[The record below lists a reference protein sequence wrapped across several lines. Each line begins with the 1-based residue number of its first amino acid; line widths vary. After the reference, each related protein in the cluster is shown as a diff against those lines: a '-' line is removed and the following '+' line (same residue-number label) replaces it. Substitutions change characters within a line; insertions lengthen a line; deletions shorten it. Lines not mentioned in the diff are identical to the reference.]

1 MDRQPGFSNRA
12 AWAAGQ
18 PISALMSQALAH
30 PELIS
35 LAAGF
40 VDPMTLPGELVQA
53 ALERLLASPE
63 TTRTA
68 LQYGTTPGVP
78 RLRDLILQR
87 LLSQDGNNNSSSESL
102 SIDQV
107 VVTAGSNQLIH
118 LVLESLLDPGD
129 IVLCAAPTY
138 LVFLGVVSQLG
149 ARAIGVS
156 TDAEGMIPSALQEA
170 LEEID
175 RQGEKDRVKA
185 IYLVP
190 YADNPSGITM
200 PLQRSSEIMEI
211 SRQWSSKPL
220 PIQLI
225 ADLAYRD
232 LRYSGDNI
240 ASIRT
245 LDERGDQVIL
255 AGTFSKSFSPG
266 VRVGWGLLPAH
277 LVAPVCDQK
286 GNIDFGSPNFNQ
298 YLILDVLEQGFLDS
312 HLQEICRQYQVK
324 LAAMLAASDRWF
336 SDLEGVNWR
345 VPSGGLYVWMEV
357 PERIDTGPQGALF
370 EAASREGVLYVAGGY
385 CYAAE
390 GEPIHRNT
398 MRLSFGVQSPE
409 KIEQGMKA
417 LSRAL
422 KSVMGNVD

>member
-40 VDPMTLPGELVQA
+40 VDPMTLPGELVKA

-63 TTRTA
+63 ATRTA

-87 LLSQDGNNNSSSESL
+87 LLSQDGNNSSSESL

-298 YLILDVLEQGFLDS
+298 YLMLDILEQGLLDS
-312 HLQEICRQYQVK
+312 HLQEICGQYQVK

-336 SDLEGVNWR
+336 SDLEGVTWR
-345 VPSGGLYVWMEV
+345 APSGGLYVWMEV

-422 KSVMGNVD
+422 KSVMGNID

>member
-40 VDPMTLPGELVQA
+40 VDPMTLPGELVQT

-63 TTRTA
+63 ATRTA

-78 RLRDLILQR
+78 RLRDLVLQR
-87 LLSQDGNNNSSSESL
+87 LLSQDGNNSSSEAL

-298 YLILDVLEQGFLDS
+298 YLMLDILEQGLLDS
-312 HLQEICRQYQVK
+312 HLQEICGQYQVK

-336 SDLEGVNWR
+336 SDLEGVTWR
-345 VPSGGLYVWMEV
+345 APSGGLYVWMEV

-422 KSVMGNVD
+422 KSVMGNID

>member
-1 MDRQPGFSNRA
+1 
-12 AWAAGQ
+12 
-18 PISALMSQALAH
+18 MSQALAH

-40 VDPMTLPGELVQA
+40 VDPMTLPGELVKA

-63 TTRTA
+63 ATRTA

-87 LLSQDGNNNSSSESL
+87 LLSQDGHNSSSESL

-298 YLILDVLEQGFLDS
+298 YLMLDVLEQGFLDS
-312 HLQEICRQYQVK
+312 HLQEICGQYQVK

-336 SDLEGVNWR
+336 SDLEGVTWR
-345 VPSGGLYVWMEV
+345 APSGGLYVWMEV

-398 MRLSFGVQSPE
+398 MRLSFGVQSSE

-422 KSVMGNVD
+422 KSVMGNID

>member
-1 MDRQPGFSNRA
+1 MDRQPGLSNRA

-18 PISALMSQALAH
+18 PISALMSEALAH

-40 VDPMTLPGELVQA
+40 VDQTTLPGEHVRTA
-53 ALERLLASPE
+53 IEGLLASPE
-63 TTRTA
+63 AARAA

-78 RLRDLILQR
+78 DLRDHILQR
-87 LLSQDGNNNSSSESL
+87 LLTQDGVSGERNVPT
-102 SIDQV
+102 IDQL
-107 VVTAGSNQLIH
+107 VVTAGSNQFIH

-138 LVFLGVVSQLG
+138 LVFLGIVSQLG
-149 ARAIGVS
+149 ARAIGVQ
-156 TDAEGMIPSALQEA
+156 TDAEGMLPSALQEA
-170 LEEID
+170 LEQLD

-200 PLQRSSEIMEI
+200 PLNRSAEIMEI
-211 SRQWSSKPL
+211 SRQWSGAQL

-225 ADLAYRD
+225 VDLAYRD
-232 LRYSGDNI
+232 LRYSGDEI
-240 ASIRT
+240 PSLRT

-266 VRVGWGLLPAH
+266 IRVGWGLLPTH
-277 LVAPVCDQK
+277 LMAPVCDQK

-298 YLILDVLEQGFLDS
+298 YLMLRVLEQGLLDS
-312 HLQEICRQYQVK
+312 HLETICRQYQLK
-324 LAAMLAASDRWF
+324 LAAMLAASERWF
-336 SDLEGVNWR
+336 TGLEDVTWCS
-345 VPSGGLYVWMEV
+345 PSGGLYVWMEV
-357 PERIDTGPQGALF
+357 PERIDTGPQGSLF
-370 EAASREGVLYVAGGY
+370 QAASEEGVLYVAGEY
-385 CYAAE
+385 CYATE
-390 GEPIHRNT
+390 GEPVHRNA
-398 MRLSFGVQSPE
+398 MRLSFGVQPPD
-409 KIEQGMKA
+409 KIEQGMQS

-422 KSVMGNVD
+422 KSVMASVD

>member
-1 MDRQPGFSNRA
+1 
-12 AWAAGQ
+12 
-18 PISALMSQALAH
+18 MSQALAH

-40 VDPMTLPGELVQA
+40 VDPMTLPGELVKA

-63 TTRTA
+63 ATRTA

-87 LLSQDGNNNSSSESL
+87 LLSQDGNNSSSESL

-190 YADNPSGITM
+190 YADNPSGVTM

-298 YLILDVLEQGFLDS
+298 YLMLDVLEQGFLDS
-312 HLQEICRQYQVK
+312 HLQEICGQYQVK

-336 SDLEGVNWR
+336 SDLEGVTWR
-345 VPSGGLYVWMEV
+345 APSGGLYVWMEV

-398 MRLSFGVQSPE
+398 MRLSFGVQSSE

-422 KSVMGNVD
+422 KSVMGNID

>member
-1 MDRQPGFSNRA
+1 MDRQLGFSNRA

-18 PISALMSQALAH
+18 PISALMSQALAR

-40 VDPMTLPGELVQA
+40 VDQTTLPGEHVQTA
-53 ALERLLASPE
+53 IERLLASPE
-63 TTRTA
+63 SARAA

-78 RLRDLILQR
+78 GLRDVILQR
-87 LLSQDGNNNSSSESL
+87 LLAQDGGNDVAKAPTIE
-102 SIDQV
+102 QV
-107 VVTAGSNQLIH
+107 VVTAGSNQFIH

-138 LVFLGVVSQLG
+138 LVFLGIVSQLG
-149 ARAIGVS
+149 ARAIGVP
-156 TDAEGMIPSALQEA
+156 TDADGMIPAALHEA
-170 LEEID
+170 LEQLD
-175 RQGEKDRVKA
+175 RQGEKNRVKA

-200 PLQRSSEIMEI
+200 PLQRSAEIMEI
-211 SRQWSSKPL
+211 SRQWSGNQL

-225 ADLAYRD
+225 VDLAYRD
-232 LRYSGDNI
+232 LRYSGDEI
-240 ASIRT
+240 PSLRT

-266 VRVGWGLLPAH
+266 IRVGWGLLPTH
-277 LVAPVCDQK
+277 LVDPVCDQK

-298 YLILDVLEQGFLDS
+298 YLMLSVLEQGLLDS
-312 HLQEICRQYQVK
+312 HLETICRQYQVK
-324 LAAMLAASDRWF
+324 LSAMLAASDRWF
-336 SDLEGVNWR
+336 TDLEDVTWCS
-345 VPSGGLYVWMEV
+345 PTGGLYIWMKV
-357 PERIDTGPQGALF
+357 PEPIDTGPQGALF
-370 EAASREGVLYVAGGY
+370 EAAAQEGVLYVAGEY
-385 CYAAE
+385 CYATE

-398 MRLSFGVQSPE
+398 MRLSFGVQPPD
-409 KIEQGMKA
+409 KIEQGMES

-422 KSVMGNVD
+422 KSVMESVD

>member
-1 MDRQPGFSNRA
+1 
-12 AWAAGQ
+12 
-18 PISALMSQALAH
+18 MSQALAH

-40 VDPMTLPGELVQA
+40 VDPMTLPGELVQT

-63 TTRTA
+63 ATRTA

-78 RLRDLILQR
+78 RLRDLVLQR
-87 LLSQDGNNNSSSESL
+87 LLSQDGNNSSSESL

-298 YLILDVLEQGFLDS
+298 YLMLDILEQGLLDS
-312 HLQEICRQYQVK
+312 HLQEICGQYQVK

-336 SDLEGVNWR
+336 SDLEGVTWR
-345 VPSGGLYVWMEV
+345 TPSGGLYVWMEV

-422 KSVMGNVD
+422 KSVMGNID

>member
-87 LLSQDGNNNSSSESL
+87 LLSEDGNNASAESL

-240 ASIRT
+240 PSIRT

-336 SDLEGVNWR
+336 SDLEGVSWR
-345 VPSGGLYVWMEV
+345 APSGGLYVWMEV

-398 MRLSFGVQSPE
+398 IRLSFGVQSPE

>member
-1 MDRQPGFSNRA
+1 MDRQPGFSKRA

-40 VDPMTLPGELVQA
+40 VDPMTLPGELVQT

-63 TTRTA
+63 ATRTA

-78 RLRDLILQR
+78 RLRDLVLQR
-87 LLSQDGNNNSSSESL
+87 LLSQDGNNSSSESL

-298 YLILDVLEQGFLDS
+298 YLMLDILEQGLLDS
-312 HLQEICRQYQVK
+312 HLQEICGQYQVK
-324 LAAMLAASDRWF
+324 LSAMLAASDRWF
-336 SDLEGVNWR
+336 SDLEGVTWR
-345 VPSGGLYVWMEV
+345 APSGGLYVWMEV

-422 KSVMGNVD
+422 KSVMGNID

>member
-1 MDRQPGFSNRA
+1 
-12 AWAAGQ
+12 
-18 PISALMSQALAH
+18 
-30 PELIS
+30 
-35 LAAGF
+35 
-40 VDPMTLPGELVQA
+40 
-53 ALERLLASPE
+53 
-63 TTRTA
+63 
-68 LQYGTTPGVP
+68 
-78 RLRDLILQR
+78 
-87 LLSQDGNNNSSSESL
+87 
-102 SIDQV
+102 
-107 VVTAGSNQLIH
+107 
-118 LVLESLLDPGD
+118 VLESLLDPGD

-298 YLILDVLEQGFLDS
+298 YLMLDVLEQGFLDS
-312 HLQEICRQYQVK
+312 HLQEICGQYQVK

-336 SDLEGVNWR
+336 SDLEGVTWR
-345 VPSGGLYVWMEV
+345 APSGGLYVWMEV

-422 KSVMGNVD
+422 KSVMGNID

>member
-40 VDPMTLPGELVQA
+40 VDPMTLPGDLVQA

-63 TTRTA
+63 ATRTA

-87 LLSQDGNNNSSSESL
+87 LLSEDGNNSSSESL

-200 PLQRSSEIMEI
+200 PLKRSSEIMEI

-298 YLILDVLEQGFLDS
+298 YLMLDILEQGLLDS
-312 HLQEICRQYQVK
+312 HLQEICGQYQVK

-336 SDLEGVNWR
+336 SDLEGVTWR
-345 VPSGGLYVWMEV
+345 APSGGLYVWMEV

-422 KSVMGNVD
+422 KSVMGNID

>member
-40 VDPMTLPGELVQA
+40 VDPMTLPGELVKA

-63 TTRTA
+63 ATRTA

-87 LLSQDGNNNSSSESL
+87 LLSQDGNNSSSESL

-170 LEEID
+170 LEKID

-312 HLQEICRQYQVK
+312 HLQEICGQYQVK

-336 SDLEGVNWR
+336 SDLEGVTWR
-345 VPSGGLYVWMEV
+345 APSGGLYVWMEV

-422 KSVMGNVD
+422 KSVMGNID

>member
-40 VDPMTLPGELVQA
+40 VDPMTLPGELVQT

-63 TTRTA
+63 ATRTA

-78 RLRDLILQR
+78 RLRDLVLQR
-87 LLSQDGNNNSSSESL
+87 LLSEDGNNSSSESL

-298 YLILDVLEQGFLDS
+298 YLMLDILEQGLLDS
-312 HLQEICRQYQVK
+312 HLQEICGQYPVK

-336 SDLEGVNWR
+336 SDLEGVTWR
-345 VPSGGLYVWMEV
+345 APSGGLYVWMEV

-422 KSVMGNVD
+422 KSVMGNID

>member
-1 MDRQPGFSNRA
+1 
-12 AWAAGQ
+12 
-18 PISALMSQALAH
+18 MSQALAH

-40 VDPMTLPGELVQA
+40 VDPMTLPGELVKA

-63 TTRTA
+63 ATRTA

-87 LLSQDGNNNSSSESL
+87 LLSQDGNNSSSESL

-298 YLILDVLEQGFLDS
+298 YLMLDVLEQGFLDS
-312 HLQEICRQYQVK
+312 HLQEICGQYQVK

-336 SDLEGVNWR
+336 SDLEGVTWR
-345 VPSGGLYVWMEV
+345 APSGGLYVWMEV

-422 KSVMGNVD
+422 KSVMGNID

>member
-1 MDRQPGFSNRA
+1 MNRQPGFSNRA
-12 AWAAGQ
+12 GWAAGQ

-40 VDPMTLPGELVQA
+40 VDETTLPGELVQTS
-53 ALERLLASPE
+53 LERLLASPE
-63 TTRTA
+63 AARVA

-78 RLRDLILQR
+78 GLRDLILQR
-87 LLSQDGNNNSSSESL
+87 LVKQEGTSSGFESA

-129 IVLCAAPTY
+129 IVFCAAPTY

-149 ARAIGVS
+149 ARAIGVP

-170 LEEID
+170 FEKLD
-175 RQGEKDRVKA
+175 REGEKDRVKA

-200 PLQRSSEIMEI
+200 PLQRSAEIMEI
-211 SRQWSSKPL
+211 SRQWSSKQL

-232 LRYSGDNI
+232 LRYSGDEI
-240 ASIRT
+240 PSIKT

-266 VRVGWGLLPAH
+266 IRVGWGLLPRH

-298 YLILDVLEQGFLDS
+298 YLMLDVLQHGLLES
-312 HLQEICRQYQVK
+312 HLQEICRNYQVK
-324 LAAMLAASDRWF
+324 LSAMLTASDRWF
-336 SDLEGVNWR
+336 SDLEEVRWR
-345 VPSGGLYVWMEV
+345 SPSGGLYVWMEV
-357 PERIDTGPQGALF
+357 PERIDTGPQGRLF
-370 EAASREGVLYVAGGY
+370 EAASQEGVLYVAGEY

-398 MRLSFGVQSPE
+398 MRLSFGVQSPD
-409 KIEQGMKA
+409 KIDQGMKS

-422 KSVMGNVD
+422 KSVMESVN

>member
-40 VDPMTLPGELVQA
+40 VDPMTLPGELVQT

-63 TTRTA
+63 ATRTA

-87 LLSQDGNNNSSSESL
+87 LLSQDGNNSSSESL

-129 IVLCAAPTY
+129 IVLCASPTY

-298 YLILDVLEQGFLDS
+298 YLMLDILEQGLLDS
-312 HLQEICRQYQVK
+312 HLQEICGQYQVK

-336 SDLEGVNWR
+336 SDLEGVTWR
-345 VPSGGLYVWMEV
+345 PPSGGLYVWMEV

-422 KSVMGNVD
+422 KSVMGNID

>member
-40 VDPMTLPGELVQA
+40 VDPMTLPGELVQT

-63 TTRTA
+63 ATRTA

-87 LLSQDGNNNSSSESL
+87 LLSEDGNNSSSESL

-200 PLQRSSEIMEI
+200 PLKRSSEIMEI

-298 YLILDVLEQGFLDS
+298 YLMLDILEQGLLDS
-312 HLQEICRQYQVK
+312 HLQEICGQYQVK

-336 SDLEGVNWR
+336 SDLEGVTWR
-345 VPSGGLYVWMEV
+345 APSGGLYVWMEV

-422 KSVMGNVD
+422 KSVMGNID

>member
-1 MDRQPGFSNRA
+1 
-12 AWAAGQ
+12 
-18 PISALMSQALAH
+18 MSQALAH

-40 VDPMTLPGELVQA
+40 VDPMTLPGELVQT

-63 TTRTA
+63 ATRTA

-78 RLRDLILQR
+78 RLRDLVLQR
-87 LLSQDGNNNSSSESL
+87 LLSQDGNNSSSESL

-298 YLILDVLEQGFLDS
+298 YLMLDILEQGLLDS
-312 HLQEICRQYQVK
+312 HLQEICGQYQVK
-324 LAAMLAASDRWF
+324 LSAMLAASDRWF
-336 SDLEGVNWR
+336 SDLEGVTWR
-345 VPSGGLYVWMEV
+345 APSGGLYVWMEV

-422 KSVMGNVD
+422 KSVMGNID

>member
-1 MDRQPGFSNRA
+1 
-12 AWAAGQ
+12 
-18 PISALMSQALAH
+18 MSQALSH

-40 VDPMTLPGELVQA
+40 VDQMTLPGELVQISV
-53 ALERLLASPE
+53 ERLLASPE
-63 TTRTA
+63 DARSA

-78 RLRDLILQR
+78 GLRDLILQR
-87 LLSQDGNNNSSSESL
+87 LLTQDGANTGVEAP

-107 VVTAGSNQLIH
+107 VVTSGSNQLIH

-149 ARAIGVS
+149 ARAVGVPI
-156 TDAEGMIPSALQEA
+156 DAEGMIPSALVEVFEQ
-170 LEEID
+170 LD

-200 PLQRSSEIMEI
+200 PLQRSAEIMEI
-211 SRQWSSKPL
+211 SREWSNKQL

-232 LRYSGDNI
+232 LRYSEDDI
-240 ASIRT
+240 PSIRT
-245 LDERGDQVIL
+245 LDPRGDQVIL
-255 AGTFSKSFSPG
+255 TGTFSKSFSPG
-266 VRVGWGLLPAH
+266 IRVGWGLLPMH
-277 LVAPVCDQK
+277 LVSPVCDQK

-298 YLILDVLEQGFLDS
+298 YLMLDILKHGLLDS
-312 HLQEICRQYQVK
+312 HLQKICHQYEVK
-324 LAAMLAASDRWF
+324 LSAMLTASERWF
-336 SDLEGVNWR
+336 SDLEGVTWR
-345 VPSGGLYVWMEV
+345 SPGGGLYVWMEV
-357 PERIDTGPQGALF
+357 PKQIDTGPQGALF
-370 EAASREGVLYVAGGY
+370 KAASQEGVLYVAGEY

-398 MRLSFGVQSPE
+398 MRLSFGVQPPD
-409 KIEQGMKA
+409 KIEQGMKS

-422 KSVMGNVD
+422 KSVIESVN

>member
-40 VDPMTLPGELVQA
+40 VDPMTLPGELVKA

-63 TTRTA
+63 ATRTA

-87 LLSQDGNNNSSSESL
+87 LLSQDGNNSSSESL

-298 YLILDVLEQGFLDS
+298 YLMLDVLEQGFLDS
-312 HLQEICRQYQVK
+312 HLQEICGQYQVK

-336 SDLEGVNWR
+336 SDLEGVTWR
-345 VPSGGLYVWMEV
+345 APSGGLYVWMEV

-398 MRLSFGVQSPE
+398 MRLSFGVQSSE

-422 KSVMGNVD
+422 KSVMGNID

>member
-18 PISALMSQALAH
+18 PISALMSQALAR

-240 ASIRT
+240 PSIRT

>member
-40 VDPMTLPGELVQA
+40 VDPMTLPGDLVQA

-63 TTRTA
+63 ATRTA

-87 LLSQDGNNNSSSESL
+87 LLSEDGNNSSSESL

-232 LRYSGDNI
+232 LRYLGDNI

-298 YLILDVLEQGFLDS
+298 YLMLDILEQGLLDS
-312 HLQEICRQYQVK
+312 HLQEICGQYQVK
-324 LAAMLAASDRWF
+324 LSAMLAASDRWF
-336 SDLEGVNWR
+336 SDLEGVTWR
-345 VPSGGLYVWMEV
+345 APSGGLYVWMEV

-422 KSVMGNVD
+422 KSVMGNID

>member
-18 PISALMSQALAH
+18 PISALMSEALAH

-40 VDPMTLPGELVQA
+40 VDPMTLPGELVQT
-53 ALERLLASPE
+53 ALERLLTSPE
-63 TTRTA
+63 ATRTA

-87 LLSQDGNNNSSSESL
+87 LLSQDGNNSSSESL

-156 TDAEGMIPSALQEA
+156 TDAEGMIPSALQKA

-298 YLILDVLEQGFLDS
+298 YLMLDILEQGFLDS

-336 SDLEGVNWR
+336 SDLEGVSWR
-345 VPSGGLYVWMEV
+345 APSGGLYVWMEV

-398 MRLSFGVQSPE
+398 MRLSFGVQPPE

>member
-87 LLSQDGNNNSSSESL
+87 LLSQDGNNASSESL

-240 ASIRT
+240 PSIRT

-336 SDLEGVNWR
+336 SDLEGVSWR
-345 VPSGGLYVWMEV
+345 APSGGLYVWMEV

-398 MRLSFGVQSPE
+398 IRLSFGVQSPE

>member
-1 MDRQPGFSNRA
+1 MNRQPGFSNRA

-63 TTRTA
+63 TARTA

-87 LLSQDGNNNSSSESL
+87 LLSEDGNNASAESL

-149 ARAIGVS
+149 ARAIGIS

-266 VRVGWGLLPAH
+266 VRVGWGLLPTH

-298 YLILDVLEQGFLDS
+298 YLMLDILEQGFLDS
-312 HLQEICRQYQVK
+312 HLQEICGQYQVK

-336 SDLEGVNWR
+336 SDLEGVTWR
-345 VPSGGLYVWMEV
+345 APSGGLYVWMEV

-422 KSVMGNVD
+422 KSVMGNID